1 MHAFDLIATLA
12 AGLTAALLFGYVTQR
27 LNLSPIVGYL
37 CAGVLIG
44 PHSPGFVADVGM
56 AEQLA
61 ELGVILLMFGVGLQF
76 HLKEL
81 LDVRHVAVPGAV
93 AQSVVATVLGAL
105 LARAF
110 GWDWTGSLVFGIALS
125 VASTVVLI
133 RVLSDNHDLHTPT
146 GHIAVGWLV
155 VEDLFTVVVLVL
167 LPALAG
173 GDSTAAGVFATLGIT
188 TLKVGVLL
196 AIILVIGN
204 RAVPKLLD
212 LVAATRSR
220 ELFTLTVLVLALG
233 VAVGSAEFFGVSMAL
248 GAFLAGMVVGQSEYS
263 LRAASEAMPMR
274 DAFAVLFFVSVGMLL
289 DPMAVMEN
297 GWLIAGTLGVVL
309 IGKPVVAAIV
319 VLLLRYPFVVA
330 MAVAAALAQ
339 IGEFSFILATLGTSL
354 GILPPVASN
363 VIVTVSIVS
372 IVLNPLL
379 YRGVGPLQRWAAK
392 RPRLWHLLNGLTPLE
407 DASPLL
413 RSARDPKGIHRA
425 VVVGFGPTG
434 RTLMRLLR
442 QNGIEPSIIEL
453 NMETVRELRDEGVA
467 AVYGDATHRTTLEE
481 AGLAQARH
489 LILTADVGNSQE
501 VIREARDINREIHVV
516 ARTNHLR
523 GLAALRAAGAQSVF
537 SGEGEV
543 ALAMT
548 EAILIRLGATAEQI
562 DRERGRVHSELL
574 G

>member
-1 MHAFDLIATLA
+1 VHSFDLIATLA
-12 AGLTAALLFGYVTQR
+12 GGLTAALLFGYVTQR

-37 CAGVLIG
+37 CAGIVIG
-44 PHSPGFVADVGM
+44 PHSPGFVADLGM

-81 LDVRHVAVPGAV
+81 LDVRGVAVPGAV
-93 AQSVVATVLGAL
+93 AQSVVATGLGAL

-155 VEDLFTVVVLVL
+155 VEDLFTVIVLVL
-167 LPALAG
+167 LPALATG
-173 GDSTAAGVFATLGIT
+173 GSSVGGVFWTLAVT
-188 TLKVGVLL
+188 TLKVSVLL
-196 AIILVIGN
+196 AIIVVIGN

-212 LVAATRSR
+212 LVASTRSR

-233 VAVGSAEFFGVSMAL
+233 VAVGSAELFGVSMAL

-274 DAFAVLFFVSVGMLL
+274 DAFSVLFFVSVGMLL
-289 DPMAVMEN
+289 DPMAMMEN

-309 IGKPVVAAIV
+309 IGKPLVAAV
-319 VLLLRYPFVVA
+319 VVVLLRYPFVVA

-354 GILPPVASN
+354 GVLPPVATN
-363 VIVTVSIVS
+363 VIVAVAIIS

-379 YRGVGPLQRWAAK
+379 YRAVGPLQRLAAK
-392 RPRLWHLLNGLTPLE
+392 RPRVWHLLNGLTPLE
-407 DASPLL
+407 DASPAL

-434 RTLMRLLR
+434 RTLMRLLQ

-453 NMETVRELRDEGVA
+453 NMDTVRELRDGGVA
-467 AVYGDATHRTTLEE
+467 AVYGDASHRTTLEE
-481 AGLAQARH
+481 AGLASARH

-523 GLAALRAAGAQSVF
+523 GLAALRIAGAQSVF

-548 EAILIRLGATAEQI
+548 EAILQRLGATAEQI